1 MQTQVPGNYTA
12 PTQPY
17 PTWPAPVDPIIISGI
32 TDDFLIDYTPELR
45 AQAREIIRQYNVG
58 GLYVPPLP
66 VNHGNGYLNNVGC
79 MGGGNVIPH
88 PPAAD
93 PSTGLMF
100 VSHSRSCSA
109 PGFMA
114 PTNGVDEDDA
124 NYPVPGQGGAT
135 PNSTPTTG
143 TTVAAWLPG
152 GGGGAALP
160 RIEGLPIYKQMNN
173 QLTAYQM
180 NGGEQTWSTA
190 VGPTPEYMTTHPMLR
205 GLDLPELGGNGW
217 SIQMVTG
224 DLLVQ
229 AQALSQGGAQYE
241 PDAPL
246 ELHARDKYTGEILAS
261 VPLPAPAQYGMMTY
275 MHDGQQY
282 IVVQIGSVQ
291 TDFPGG
297 LVAYRLR

>member
-1 MQTQVPGNYTA
+1 MQTEVPGNYTA

-17 PTWPAPVDPIIISGI
+17 PTWPEPVDPIVLSGI
-32 TDDFLIDYTPELR
+32 TDDFLIDYTPELEER
-45 AQAREIIRQYNVG
+45 AREIISQYNVG

-66 VNHGNGYLNNVGC
+66 VNHGHDYLNNVGC

-88 PPAAD
+88 PPVAD

-100 VSHSRSCSA
+100 VSHSRSCTA
-109 PGFMA
+109 PSFMG
-114 PTNGVDEDDA
+114 PTNGVDEDDPD
-124 NYPVPGQGGAT
+124 YPVPGQGGAT

-143 TTVAAWLPG
+143 TTVAAWLPAG
-152 GGGGAALP
+152 GGGLQT
-160 RIEGLPIYKQMNN
+160 IDGLRIYKPMDN

-180 NGGEQTWSTA
+180 NGGERVWSLP
-190 VGPTPEYMTTHPMLR
+190 VGPTPAYMRNHPL
-205 GLDLPELGGNGW
+205 LDGVDVPDTGGAGW

-229 AQALSQGGAQYE
+229 AQALSQGGAQYA
-241 PDAPL
+241 PDGPL
-246 ELHARDKYTGEILAS
+246 VLNARDKLTGEILGS

-275 MHDGQQY
+275 MHEGKQY

-291 TDFPGG
+291 TDSPGG
-297 LVAYRLR
+297 LVAFTLP